1 MAKSKLTSTTS
12 TTALF
17 ARANAPALDPVK
29 AAKER
34 NALAALVAAIVA
46 MINAMVQFVFGGT
59 WGDLKRDLSGARK
72 AAGLARAVGGHA
84 LVGVGKGLE
93 PVLRAADATAS
104 AVGATLGAMIP
115 RAPVGPRQ
123 VADAAVAHDDA
134 ASDGLGNPRIHVPMA
149 LLGTQLQLAAQCRA
163 RGDDL
168 SASFH
173 LTDASP
179 AVKAWIGGLTRGQA
193 VALAEM
199 NPWAIEAHLDGSKLE
214 AALPPVPKVAPIAK
228 VGILS
233 DAEMR
238 AMEAQ
243 ARRNRRDDRD
253 EIAARDRRVLPM
265 EVDHTA
271 GYTSG
276 HSFH

>member
-1 MAKSKLTSTTS
+1 MAKFKSALAAST
-12 TTALF
+12 APR
-17 ARANAPALDPVK
+17 RAAPVVDAAK

-34 NALAALVAAIVA
+34 AGLAALAQMIAEMIVA
-46 MINAMVQFVFGGT
+46 LFRFIVGGT
-59 WGDLKRDLSGARK
+59 WGDLKRDVSTARK
-72 AAGLARAVGGHA
+72 VAGLARSVGGHA

-93 PVLRAADATAS
+93 PAFRAVNATAS
-104 AVGATLGAMIP
+104 AVGATLGALIP
-115 RAPVGPRQ
+115 RAPAGPRQ

-149 LLGTQLQLAAQCRA
+149 LLGTQLQLAAECRA
-163 RGDDL
+163 RGNDL
-168 SASFH
+168 AASFH

-179 AVKAWIGGLTRGQA
+179 AVRAWIEGLTRGQA

-199 NPWAIEAHLDGSKLE
+199 NPWAIEAHLDGTKLTS
-214 AALPPVPKVAPIAK
+214 LPPVPKVVPAAK
-228 VGILS
+228 VGTLS

-253 EIAARDRRVLPM
+253 EIAARARRVLPM
-265 EVDHTA
+265 EVDHSA
-271 GYTSG
+271 GYTAG